1 MNFPTILLG
10 TAMWGW
16 TVPRET
22 CFALLDAFYGAGFR
36 EVDTAT
42 NYPINKNPADFR
54 AAENL
59 LLEWIQTHGIH
70 DLKTTVKVG
79 SIDNLRSP
87 DHNLSKSFLLMSLD
101 DYGYRF
107 GSNLHT
113 LAIHWDNRDDEA
125 AIRSTLEALA
135 VARKKGLHAGLSGI
149 RFPEL
154 YARLNAEPAFGF
166 DFRIQI
172 KHNLLQS
179 DYERYA
185 AFQGSRRFLAY
196 GIHAGGIKLDPA
208 GYSPDSSL
216 RARGGDT
223 EVVPP
228 RMEHLKTWLAGQP
241 QAPSFHYAAMLY
253 AAYSPDM
260 AGIILGP
267 SSVQQLKDSMAVY
280 RSLREEDA
288 AGLYE
293 ALKAV

>member
-1 MNFPTILLG
+1 
-10 TAMWGW
+10 MWGW
-16 TVPRET
+16 TVARET
-22 CFALLDAFYGAGFR
+22 CFALLDAFYSAGFR

-59 LLEWIQTHGIH
+59 LLEWIQTHGIR

-87 DHNLSKSFLLMSLD
+87 EHNLSKSFLLMSLD

-135 VARKKGLHAGLSGI
+135 VVREKELHTGLSGI

-208 GYSPDSSL
+208 EYGPDSSL

-223 EVVPP
+223 EAVPP
-228 RMEHLKTWLAGQP
+228 RIERIKTWLAGHS
-241 QAPSFHYAAMLY
+241 QAPSFHYAAILY

-267 SSVQQLKDSMAVY
+267 SSVQQLEDSVAVY
-280 RSLREEDA
+280 RSIQDGGA
-288 AGLYE
+288 AEMYE
-293 ALKAV
+293 ALISGD